1 MREATNPLATYAD
14 ARRSNK
20 ALCTTSTTCSAS
32 ERTHEPPV
40 VAESITNPHLTPT
53 NIDGKYIVLDILAKS
68 ANGDWINIEMQMKKR
83 ETWSSR
89 SIYYLSKAMAGQLA
103 RGGKYDSIKP
113 VIGIHLLAY
122 DLLPDEDQALWCYEM
137 LDRNRPWVKLGSEL
151 QVNVVEL
158 AKLDRMIRAGQ
169 ASHLSTALRAW
180 ITYFQHWQEE
190 SIMNQID
197 YAPVQQALAQ
207 LHSLSADEETR
218 RLADRREMALVTEML
233 ETQAAEARGKAEG
246 RAEVQQEL
254 LQTLIADG
262 MPEAKARALLH
273 LPAH

>member
-1 MREATNPLATYAD
+1 M
-14 ARRSNK
+14 
-20 ALCTTSTTCSAS
+20 
-32 ERTHEPPV
+32 
-40 VAESITNPHLTPT
+40 
-53 NIDGKYIVLDILAKS
+53 
-68 ANGDWINIEMQMKKR
+68 
-83 ETWSSR
+83 
-89 SIYYLSKAMAGQLA
+89 
-103 RGGKYDSIKP
+103 
-113 VIGIHLLAY
+113 
-122 DLLPDEDQALWCYEM
+122 EM

>member
-68 ANGDWINIEMQMKKR
+68 ANENWINIEMQMKKR
-83 ETWSSR
+83 KTWSSR

-122 DLLPDEDQALWCYEM
+122 DLHPDEDQALWCYG
-137 LDRNRPWVKLGSEL
+137 NAGSKP
-151 QVNVVEL
+151 
-158 AKLDRMIRAGQ
+158 AMGQ
-169 ASHLSTALRAW
+169 AR
-180 ITYFQHWQEE
+180 
-190 SIMNQID
+190 
-197 YAPVQQALAQ
+197 
-207 LHSLSADEETR
+207 
-218 RLADRREMALVTEML
+218 
-233 ETQAAEARGKAEG
+233 
-246 RAEVQQEL
+246 
-254 LQTLIADG
+254 
-262 MPEAKARALLH
+262 
-273 LPAH
+273 